1 MDGGEFTKMIWDMTV
16 VCGSILCGK
25 TVYACFP
32 SIIIDH
38 CTFFVPAWVANYI
51 PTMALY
57 LVIPDEEDIT
67 KTDNDD
73 NHIGQIQSF

>member
-1 MDGGEFTKMIWDMTV
+1 MDGGGIHQNDPRHDL

-38 CTFFVPAWVANYI
+38 RTFSVPAWVANYI

-57 LVIPDEEDIT
+57 LVIPDEEDTT

-73 NHIGQIQSF
+73 NHIDQIQSL